1 MRNTVC
7 IDKPAVR
14 NCHAGNSKVVVE
26 HFALLHV
33 DRPRLVQTQ
42 FLQPEL
48 SQCHCEEAPH
58 SVRIPN
64 AVRILN
70 AMRRL
75 TPCTSSRI
83 CMPCASSRILTSCR
97 KFWHFSIFQVEYP
110 EIEEGTKPR
119 HRFMSAYE
127 QRVETADKNYQYL
140 LFAAEP
146 YEVVAFKVPNAEAV
160 KQEGFFYSHW

>member
-1 MRNTVC
+1 M
-7 IDKPAVR
+7 
-14 NCHAGNSKVVVE
+14 
-26 HFALLHV
+26 
-33 DRPRLVQTQ
+33 
-42 FLQPEL
+42 
-48 SQCHCEEAPH
+48 
-58 SVRIPN
+58 RIPN